1 MDITPL
7 LLIQEDGLIH
17 SFLGGEE
24 EEEAGEEGV
33 VSDVEE
39 DLGDLDFPGFSI
51 RSILQWF
58 IDMQQFF
65 EC

>member
-17 SFLGGEE
+17 SFLGE

-65 EC
+65 